1 MGTIEVIELS
11 SSESDDDQDFD
22 ANDPENINSQRKIW
36 EKHEQQKKDEEFARK
51 LQEEFQSD
59 LESTQKPNR
68 SSSIRR
74 CRSSVE
80 VDDHDGQ
87 QQKSEETKKTEEA
100 VAGNGNKQTA
110 ENGSNQTAK
119 TDPEIRIGVEEESDT
134 EVMEVEIESPENLD
148 ESLEESV
155 DDDDDKYSE
164 ILDKKCVVRISEA
177 ERAKADYVTRI
188 FRKINKPLPDY
199 SANISLPK
207 LEKVPPKRPRC
218 DEINCHVCKKTLE
231 NQAAFKTHFLECH
244 QGLNLEEGTVFPT
257 QPKRRHWEQK
267 PIKTK
272 THRCTT
278 CGAELFDSQIE
289 SHINEYLDEYHNV
302 EHMDMINEESQPKQK
317 VQRKYGRF

>member
-1 MGTIEVIELS
+1 LVS
-11 SSESDDDQDFD
+11 SDF
-22 ANDPENINSQRKIW
+22 S
-36 EKHEQQKKDEEFARK
+36 
-51 LQEEFQSD
+51 
-59 LESTQKPNR
+59 
-68 SSSIRR
+68 

-87 QQKSEETKKTEEA
+87 QEKSEETKKTKEA
-100 VAGNGNKQTA
+100 LAGNGNKQTA
-110 ENGSNQTAK
+110 ENGSNQTAE
-119 TDPEIRIGVEEESDT
+119 TDPETRIGVEEESDT
-134 EVMEVEIESPENLD
+134 EVMELEIESGENLD

-177 ERAKADYVTRI
+177 ERAMADKETRSFI
-188 FRKINKPLPDY
+188 KRNKPLPDY

-278 CGAELFDSQIE
+278 CGTELFDCQIE

-317 VQRKYGRF
+317 VPTKTSNSNHITKKNTNKTIRRRK

>member
-87 QQKSEETKKTEEA
+87 QQKFEETKKTEEA

-110 ENGSNQTAK
+110 ENGSNQTAE
-119 TDPEIRIGVEEESDT
+119 TDPEIGIGVEEESDT
-134 EVMEVEIESPENLD
+134 EVMEVEI
-148 ESLEESV
+148 
-155 DDDDDKYSE
+155 
-164 ILDKKCVVRISEA
+164 
-177 ERAKADYVTRI
+177 
-188 FRKINKPLPDY
+188 
-199 SANISLPK
+199 
-207 LEKVPPKRPRC
+207 
-218 DEINCHVCKKTLE
+218 
-231 NQAAFKTHFLECH
+231 
-244 QGLNLEEGTVFPT
+244 
-257 QPKRRHWEQK
+257 
-267 PIKTK
+267 
-272 THRCTT
+272 
-278 CGAELFDSQIE
+278 
-289 SHINEYLDEYHNV
+289 
-302 EHMDMINEESQPKQK
+302 
-317 VQRKYGRF
+317 